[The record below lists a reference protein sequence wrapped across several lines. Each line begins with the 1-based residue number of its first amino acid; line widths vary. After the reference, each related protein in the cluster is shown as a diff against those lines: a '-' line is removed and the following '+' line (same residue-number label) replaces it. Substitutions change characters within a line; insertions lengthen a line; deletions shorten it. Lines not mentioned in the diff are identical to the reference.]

1 MNHQNF
7 ARMIVVALACVLTS
21 VSATAQATSTPF
33 ASGLKAPT
41 RSVLTSKGN
50 LLVVEAGDGAPNSA
64 PNSGRLSLIDRK
76 TGTRRTIL
84 DGLPAAPHNDGSNLA
99 PSGPSGLALEGDT
112 LYMTVGVGDATTP
125 GPVPGSEME
134 NPTPASPILSSVLS
148 IRLSPGVETATGS
161 FTLTLANHTFL
172 KSGGQLILTDS
183 QGNTL
188 TIELVFDF
196 PNFVAEPRPDF
207 SSNVRGSNPY
217 GTAVSGNLLY
227 VSDAGLNLVK
237 VVGITSHTSA
247 TLTTFAPIPRS
258 TTIPPGPPVMDA
270 VPDTVRLY
278 GDQLLVTLL
287 TGFPFESG
295 KSEVRKIDLVG
306 GATTSFITGLTTAI
320 DVNAVKRGSNPDQF
334 FVLQYSTDLLSG
346 APGRLL
352 LLDTPTG
359 PPAVITSPLISPTSI
374 TRDGKTG
381 DVFITQIFTG
391 QVVRVDAA
399 RFFVRRHYLDFLGRD
414 PDIDGW
420 NFWTG
425 QITQC
430 GNDDACRDRKQVDVS
445 RAFYYSAE
453 FIAAHPEL
461 APNLRGTASYNREFV
476 RQAYYAYLK
485 RTCDPEIC
493 DTAGF
498 NFWVGVLNSKM
509 PNRDGDYNEMI
520 HAFVVSGEY
529 RARLGLS

>member
-1 MNHQNF
+1 MRPQKI
-7 ARMIVVALACVLTS
+7 AIAISVALACVLTS
-21 VSATAQATSTPF
+21 VNVMAQATSTPF

-41 RSVLTSKGN
+41 KSVLTGSGN
-50 LLVVEAGDGAPNSA
+50 LFVAESGDLASNT
-64 PNSGRLSLIDRK
+64 GRLSLIDRK

-84 DGLPAAPHNDGSNLA
+84 GGLPSGGNSLGGAPA
-99 PSGPSGLALEGDT
+99 PSGPSGLALSGDT
-112 LYMTVGVGDATTP
+112 LYMTIGSGDSVAP

-148 IRLSPGVETATGS
+148 IRASSGVETGTES
-161 FTLTLANHTFL
+161 FTLTLANHTLL
-172 KSGGQLILTDS
+172 KSGGQVVLTDT

-207 SSNVRGSNPY
+207 AANVRAANPF
-217 GTAVSGNLLY
+217 GVAVSGVLLY
-227 VSDAGLNLVK
+227 VADAGLNQVK
-237 VVGITSHTSA
+237 VVGTISHTSA
-247 TLTTFAPIPRS
+247 TLTTLAPIPRS
-258 TTIPPGPPVMDA
+258 TTVPPGPPVMDA
-270 VPDTVRLY
+270 VPDSVRLY

-295 KSEVRKIDLVG
+295 KAEVRKIDLVG
-306 GATTSFITGLTTAI
+306 GGTTTFISGLTTSI

-334 FVLQYSTDLLSG
+334 FVLEFSTNMLSG

-352 LLDTPTG
+352 LFNTPAG
-359 PPAVITSPLISPTSI
+359 PPAVITSPLVSPTSI
-374 TRDGKTG
+374 TRDRSTG
-381 DVFITQIFTG
+381 DVFITQIFPG
-391 QVVRVDAA
+391 LVARVDAA
-399 RFFVRRHYLDFLGRD
+399 RFFVRQHYLDFLLRE

-420 NFWTG
+420 NFWTS

-430 GNDDACRDRKQVDVS
+430 VNDESCRDRKQVDVS
-445 RAFYYSAE
+445 RAFYYSGE

-461 APNLRGTASYNREFV
+461 AANLRGTVSYNRAFV
-476 RQAYYAYLK
+476 RQAYLTYLQ
-485 RTCDPEIC
+485 RTCEPEVC

-509 PNRDGDYNEMI
+509 PNTDAHYNEMI
-520 HAFVVSGEY
+520 RAFIVSGEY

>member
-1 MNHQNF
+1 MHSQKIAALIF
-7 ARMIVVALACVLTS
+7 VALACVLTNS
-21 VSATAQATSTPF
+21 TSILGQATATPF
-33 ASGLKAPT
+33 ASGLIAPT
-41 RSVLTSKGN
+41 KSVLTARGN
-50 LLVVEAGDGAPNSA
+50 LLVAEQGSGINA
-64 PNSGRLSLIDRK
+64 GRLSLVDRK

-84 DGLPAAPHNDGSNLA
+84 DGLPGAINFNGGEASQ
-99 PSGPSGLALEGDT
+99 SGPSGLALSGDT
-112 LYMTVGVGDATTP
+112 LYLTIGLGDATGP

-148 IRLSPGVETATGS
+148 IRASAGVETGMGS
-161 FTLTLANHTFL
+161 FTLTLAHHTLL
-172 KSGGQLILTDS
+172 KSGGQVVLTDTH
-183 QGNTL
+183 GNTL

-207 SSNVRGSNPY
+207 AANVRGSNPF
-217 GTAVSGNLLY
+217 GVARSGNLLY
-227 VSDAGLNLVK
+227 VNDAGLNLVK
-237 VVGITSHTSA
+237 VVGITSHSSA

-258 TTIPPGPPVMDA
+258 TTVPPGPPVMDA

-295 KSEVRKIDLVG
+295 KAEVRKIDLVG
-306 GATTSFITGLTTAI
+306 GSTTTFISGLTTLI
-320 DVNAVKRGSNPDQF
+320 DVNPVKRGSNPDQF
-334 FVLQYSTDLLSG
+334 LVLEFSTNMLSG

-352 LLDTPTG
+352 LFNTPAG
-359 PPAVITSPLISPTSI
+359 PPAVIASPLISPTSI
-374 TRDGKTG
+374 TRDRQTG

-399 RFFVRRHYLDFLGRD
+399 RFFVRQHYLDFLGRE

-420 NFWTG
+420 NFWTN

-461 APNLRGTASYNREFV
+461 APNLRGTPSYNREFV
-476 RQAYYAYLK
+476 RQAYFTYLH

-493 DTAGF
+493 DTVGF
-498 NFWVGVLNSKM
+498 NFWVGILNSKV
-509 PNRDGDYNEMI
+509 PNRDEDYNDMI
-520 HAFVVSGEY
+520 HAFIVSGEY